1 MICAQ
6 EAFYLYEQTGA
17 VLKKFLEQEVEPK
30 IKDAAS
36 RGQRK
41 IFVDLGSCET
51 WSNLAIDF
59 VHKAAIKELSSLGY
73 TVSFGKNGHPFVPRG
88 LADDHG
94 EGPTYIN
101 YGLHIAW

>member
-6 EAFYLYEQTGA
+6 EAFSLYEQSGA

-41 IFVDLGSCET
+41 IFVDLGRIRIFDLCHVE
-51 WSNLAIDF
+51 
-59 VHKAAIKELSSLGY
+59 AAIKELSSLGY
-73 TVSFGKNGHPFVPRG
+73 MVSFGKNGHPYVPRG

-94 EGPTYIN
+94 AGPTYIN
-101 YGLHIAW
+101 YGLHIGW